1 MANIRIQ
8 VNAVEPFADGQP
20 FGEAGSYLHIRG
32 VAKGE
37 LDPALP
43 ENRVIVDL
51 DKAPRNAK
59 GLVEYET
66 ISSYCGRPNHP
77 EPAGFWSMT

>member
-8 VNAVEPFADGQP
+8 VNAVEPFADSQP

-59 GLVEYET
+59 GLVEYEIRFLQT
-66 ISSYCGRPNHP
+66 AAGRTLPNQR
-77 EPAGFWSMT
+77 GSGL